1 MPTKFNM
8 IDYSELF
15 SLVKISNAPIITSC
29 QSKGIPRGKLFV
41 LDSLS
46 PLILDHRTPRKH
58 PNRPMKPS
66 KNRLKLGEFDHLKK
80 GRVYK
85 FSISMNPGAPWILYK
100 HPDRMQK
107 DRIGTVSHGSMVIY
121 LETVESDSGL
131 FHKFVVDDQVGYV
144 FCSNTGFRL
153 KRITSR
159 MLRRMEANVEES
171 KDERETEES

>member
-58 PNRPMKPS
+58 PNRPMKPV
-66 KNRLKLGEFDHLKK
+66 KNRLELGEFDHLKK

-85 FSISMNPGAPWILYK
+85 LSLSKNQNIPYILYK
-100 HPDRMQK
+100 NPELMPK
-107 DRIGTVSHGSMVIY
+107 DRIGTVSHGSIVIY
-121 LETVESDSGL
+121 LETIESDSGL
-131 FHKFVVDDQVGYV
+131 FHKLVVGDQVGYV
-144 FCSNTGFRL
+144 FCNNAGLRL